1 MTSRHPSDPQCSS
14 STHQVKAYGF
24 PFTINRSAS
33 IIFRLSRPR
42 TWVFPSISLI
52 LGYTSVG
59 GGSLQRLLIGIM
71 SACLVTASTN
81 LVNAF
86 ADRREDL
93 MNQPSRAL
101 WLEKIGPFEALVVAF
116 ALYAIAGTVS
126 LLLGPLFMLI
136 LGLGIL
142 DSLFYSLPPLRF
154 KANPIRSLVSFSGA
168 VGLAFLGGMSINGL
182 IDIFNPFFL
191 LCTYFMFA
199 YGAVKNL
206 PDYRGDKRASI
217 KTSATIF
224 PTIRD
229 AVIVGSVL
237 LFTPYLLLVGLVFAG
252 VVGTIYLLD
261 LGFVVILSLIIREM
275 SLTMTPE
282 GLEKAHTIGFFYA
295 ISFLVFTLVLMSPT
309 LLTLVIVL
317 GAYAWTLLVSKVKV
331 DSRAERRDW
340 ETTINN

>member
-1 MTSRHPSDPQCSS
+1 MTSRHPNNPQYSS

-24 PFTINRSAS
+24 PFIINNSAS
-33 IIFRLSRPR
+33 LIFRLSRPR

-52 LGYTSVG
+52 LGYTSAG
-59 GGSLQRLLIGIM
+59 GDSLQRLLIGIM
-71 SACLVTASTN
+71 TACLVTASTN

-93 MNQPSRAL
+93 VNQPSRAL
-101 WLEKIGPFEALVVAF
+101 WLEKIGPFEALIVAF
-116 ALYAIAGTVS
+116 GLYAVAGTVS

-168 VGLAFLGGMSINGL
+168 VGLAFLGGMSINGSV
-182 IDIFNPFFL
+182 DVFNPFFL

-229 AVIVGSVL
+229 AVIVSSVL

-275 SLTMTPE
+275 WLTMTPE
-282 GLEKAHTIGFFYA
+282 GLEKAHTISFFYA
-295 ISFLVFTLVLMSPT
+295 ISFLMFTLVLMSPN

-340 ETTINN
+340 KTTVNS